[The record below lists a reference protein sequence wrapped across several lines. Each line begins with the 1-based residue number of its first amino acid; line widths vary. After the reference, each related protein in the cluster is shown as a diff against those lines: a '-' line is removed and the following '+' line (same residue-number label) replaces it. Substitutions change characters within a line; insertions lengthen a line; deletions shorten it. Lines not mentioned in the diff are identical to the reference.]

1 MTVLWHS
8 DSAFCSYCTLV
19 DDAKLQ
25 VSREFCPHHVSHYLG
40 MDVHDTD
47 DIKRSIKLCPGM
59 IVTVEP
65 GMAST
70 C

>member
-1 MTVLWHS
+1 MVKLHHHATYYNNV
-8 DSAFCSYCTLV
+8 
-19 DDAKLQ
+19 KLQ
-25 VSREFCPHHVSHYLG
+25 VAREFCPHHVSHYLG

-47 DIKRSIKLCPGM
+47 DIKRSIKLSPGM

-65 GMAST
+65 GIALF